1 MAESLRWVPVDSHTM
16 LDCQC
21 IVDFWDAALLLMGV
35 LVNDATKLV
44 RAEKAHGV
52 ESVLATQAP
61 HHMLGVLDC
70 TCTGSLL
77 Q

>member
-1 MAESLRWVPVDSHTM
+1 MAESLRWVPVDSHAM

-44 RAEKAHGV
+44 
-52 ESVLATQAP
+52 
-61 HHMLGVLDC
+61 
-70 TCTGSLL
+70 
-77 Q
+77 

>member
-44 RAEKAHGV
+44 
-52 ESVLATQAP
+52 
-61 HHMLGVLDC
+61 
-70 TCTGSLL
+70 
-77 Q
+77 